1 MNFDLLTGSPL
12 FRGLHAPDVGK
23 LISMVPYRIR
33 TFRSGSLIAQSD
45 ETVNCLMIVLSG
57 TVKGEMTDETGRVI
71 KIEDIPA
78 PGALAAAFI
87 FGNRNRFPVN
97 VVSVTECAI
106 LCIDRSDFLK
116 LLMTNDVVLV
126 NFLNMISSRSQ
137 FLSEKIRFL
146 SFRTIRG
153 KLAQLILQSVS
164 PGKEEVVLARTRN
177 ELAEFFGVARPSVSR
192 AFGELEQQGYIQVSG
207 KSITILDRKGLAGLT
222 SD

>member
-1 MNFDLLTGSPL
+1 MNFDLLAGSPL
-12 FRGLHAPDVGK
+12 FRGLDSPDIMK

-33 TFRSGSLIAQSD
+33 KFSYGSLIAQSN
-45 ETVNCLMIVLSG
+45 ETVNCLMIVLTG

-97 VVSVTECAI
+97 VVSVTGCEI
-106 LCIDRSDFLK
+106 LCIDKSDFLK

-153 KLAQLILQSVS
+153 KLAQLILQSAS
-164 PGKEEVVLARTRN
+164 PDKVEVVLSRTRN

-207 KSITILDRKGLAGLT
+207 KSIRILDRKGLSGLT

>member
-1 MNFDLLTGSPL
+1 MNFDLLAGSPL
-12 FRGLHAPDVGK
+12 FRGLDSPDIGK

-33 TFRSGSLIAQSD
+33 KFSYGSLIAQSN
-45 ETVNCLMIVLSG
+45 ETVNCLMIVLTG

-97 VVSVTECAI
+97 VVSVTGCEI
-106 LCIDRSDFLK
+106 LCIDKSDFLK

-153 KLAQLILQSVS
+153 KLAQLILQSAS
-164 PGKEEVVLARTRN
+164 PDKVEVVLSRTRN

-207 KSITILDRKGLAGLT
+207 KSIRILDRKGLSGLT